1 MWKTSLG
8 MIGPG
13 NRPYFGY
20 FTNCDFVGK
29 DVFMDAAIEFPPEK
43 AWQAALANLQ
53 MDMSRAA
60 FETWVKPACLE
71 DFNNDT
77 FVISCMNSYGRDW
90 LADRLTS
97 TLERFL
103 CGVMNREIK
112 VRFIVKDQEYD
123 LDNSS
128 DENDEYSSETD
139 STPVELDILCRSIRD
154 SLLEPGRV
162 VRLPVYFLRWLPYV
176 QSQII
181 FVVMALWQEYYLA
194 SGGKAQKG
202 NNKVSVRAE
211 QVCQWAGIS
220 RAQFFRLLQPGS
232 TLYWFARKTETDYEV
247 DRRTGRAKK
256 SSNKYVLLDTPLTP
270 GDAEDLKAF
279 LLDHGIRESPV
290 SALQAAVAAD
300 PKQILSYPTRLPPDN
315 FENMQPRYLTVQEIV
330 RDLVG
335 RRLTPE
341 LATLTDQLA
350 DRILAQG
357 EFILVSWYFLKNWL
371 PVLGSDAAML
381 ILVLRNLCYFND
393 ETGELRDEVWIEGG
407 YEAIAQRLGIKNPR
421 TVATW
426 LPARI
431 DHKKRKDELTDRTDQ
446 EFARRQRIQ
455 DLLGLFVDRTD
466 HRVNSSGSY
475 AWKFK
480 VQRVDPLIPQHEII
494 RRAASSLL
502 ADCEDQGLLDELYS
516 WVDEVNTD
524 LNDCIETVKNGPKIV
539 FRLSN
544 STNGCSETLTAILN
558 DCFETLDLEGKD
570 CFETLLKTLK
580 RFKDSQ
586 KEKDTSSTQD
596 SSNLSADDPDLQAV
610 AAVTDSKGNWDLEK
624 LLARADKKNRQI
636 LLNQEKDGQAFVSW
650 VIHGASQASIQNP
663 YSLAIAKLKENPETS
678 AGGASERLAAY
689 RPRQLAGLIEQELT
703 FRSPSDRN
711 WRMLFAQAK
720 RDRIR
725 LLADALG
732 LILDIQEESWMSS

>member
-1 MWKTSLG
+1 
-8 MIGPG
+8 
-13 NRPYFGY
+13 
-20 FTNCDFVGK
+20 
-29 DVFMDAAIEFPPEK
+29 MDAAIEFTPEK

-71 DFNNDT
+71 DFNNGT

-112 VRFIVKDQEYD
+112 VRFIVQDQEYD
-123 LDNSS
+123 LDNSRNE
-128 DENDEYSSETD
+128 DDEYSPEAD
-139 STPVELDILCRSIRD
+139 ANPVELDILYRSIRD

-176 QSQII
+176 QSQVI

-232 TLYWFARKTETDYEV
+232 ALYWFARKNETDHEV

-270 GDAEDLKAF
+270 GDAEDLKSF

-290 SALQAAVAAD
+290 SALQTAVTAD
-300 PKQILSYPTRLPPDN
+300 PKQILSYPVRLPPDT
-315 FENMQPRYLTVQEIV
+315 FETMQPRYLTVQEIV

-341 LATLTDQLA
+341 LAALTDQLA

-371 PVLGSDAAML
+371 PALGSDAAML

-431 DHKKRKDELTDRTDQ
+431 DRGKRKDELTDRTDQ
-446 EFARRQRIQ
+446 EFTRRQRLQ
-455 DLLGLFVDRTD
+455 ELLGLFVDRTD
-466 HRVNSSGSY
+466 HRANSSGSY

-480 VQRVDPLIPQHEII
+480 VQRVDPLTPQHEMIW
-494 RRAASSLL
+494 RAASSLL
-502 ADCEDQGLLDELYS
+502 ANCEDQGILDELYS
-516 WVDEVNTD
+516 WLDIVPNG
-524 LNDCIETVKNGPKIV
+524 CIETVKNGSKV
-539 FRLSN
+539 VLRLSN
-544 STNGCSETLTAILN
+544 STNGCSETLTDILK

-596 SSNLSADDPDLQAV
+596 SSNLPVDDPYLQSV
-610 AAVTDSKGNWDLEK
+610 EAVTDSKGNWSLEK
-624 LLARADKKNRQI
+624 FLARADKKNRRI
-636 LLNQEKDGQAFVSW
+636 LLDQEKGALAFVSW

-663 YSLAIAKLKENPETS
+663 YSLAIAKLKENPGIS
-678 AGGASERLAAY
+678 AGGASDRLAALL
-689 RPRQLAGLIEQELT
+689 PQQLANLIEQELT

-711 WRMLFAQAK
+711 WRMIFAQAK
-720 RDRIR
+720 HDRIR
-725 LLADALG
+725 LLADSLG
-732 LILDIQEESWMSS
+732 LIPDIQEESWMGS

>member
-1 MWKTSLG
+1 
-8 MIGPG
+8 
-13 NRPYFGY
+13 
-20 FTNCDFVGK
+20 
-29 DVFMDAAIEFPPEK
+29 MDAAIEFTPEK

-71 DFNNDT
+71 DFNDGT

-128 DENDEYSSETD
+128 DEDDECSPETD
-139 STPVELDILCRSIRD
+139 ADPVELDILYRSIRD
-154 SLLEPGRV
+154 FLLEPGRV

-176 QSQII
+176 HSQVI

-232 TLYWFARKTETDYEV
+232 ALYWFARKNETDHEV

-270 GDAEDLKAF
+270 GDAEDLKSF

-290 SALQAAVAAD
+290 SALQAAVTAD
-300 PKQILSYPTRLPPDN
+300 PKQILNYPVRLPPDN
-315 FENMQPRYLTVQEIV
+315 FGNMQPRYLTVQEIV

-341 LATLTDQLA
+341 LATLSDQLA

-371 PVLGSDAAML
+371 PALGPDAAML

-431 DHKKRKDELTDRTDQ
+431 DRGKRKDELTDRTDQ

-455 DLLGLFVDRTD
+455 DLLGLFVDRID

-480 VQRVDPLIPQHEII
+480 VQRVDPLTPQHEMIW
-494 RRAASSLL
+494 RATSSLL
-502 ADCEDQGLLDELYS
+502 ADCEDQGLLDELYL
-516 WVDEVNTD
+516 WLDIEP
-524 LNDCIETVKNGPKIV
+524 NDCFETVKNGSKVV

-544 STNGCSETLTAILN
+544 LSNGCSETLTAILN

-596 SSNLSADDPDLQAV
+596 SSNLSADDPDFETV

-636 LLNQEKDGQAFVSW
+636 LLNQEKDAQAFVSW

-663 YSLAIAKLKENPETS
+663 YSLAIAKLKENPGTS

-689 RPRQLAGLIEQELT
+689 LPRPLAGLIEQELM

-711 WRMLFAQAK
+711 WRLLFAQAK

-732 LILDIQEESWMSS
+732 LRLDIQEESWMSS